1 MPVQVYRR
9 IANPYMPNGTP
20 NLTNAPTPM
29 YAPGELGCAFWD
41 PNTQKEW
48 LRVLLDSGATAA
60 TPTGAV
66 LAGQLAFWKDKLRSI
81 VTNDSRF
88 CDVTAAGSVNRVA
101 GVFQT
106 PVTAAPGVNGT
117 DGLPVQYVCDV
128 VIRGINTPI
137 ATAGAP
143 VLGAQV
149 AADTT
154 AATARAIV
162 VAIGTAPPTQPLGV
176 WTSTTV
182 ASGLGTMDCYIGF
195 SE

>member
-1 MPVQVYRR
+1 MPQVYRR
-9 IANPYMPNGTP
+9 IANPFMPNGTA

-29 YAPGELGCAFWD
+29 YAQGELGCAFWD
-41 PNTQKEW
+41 QSTNKEW

-60 TPTGAV
+60 TPVGAV
-66 LAGQLAFWKDKLRSI
+66 LAGQLAFWKDRIRSI

-101 GVFQT
+101 GIFQT
-106 PVTAAPGVNGT
+106 AVSTAPGTLGT
-117 DGLPVQYVCDV
+117 DGLPVQYLCDV
-128 VIRGINTPI
+128 VIRGPNTPV
-137 ATAGAP
+137 ATVGAP
-143 VLGAQV
+143 TLGAQV

-162 VAIGTAPPTQPLGV
+162 VAVGTAPPTQPLGV

-182 ASGLGTMDCYIGF
+182 TGGLGTADVYIGF